1 MENKMENKNFLK
13 EVAFDPEQYTKER
26 EYWHEK
32 LSGNWVRTN
41 FNYDYYEKGDV
52 SISEIDSK
60 FSGPLS
66 EKLIRVSNQS
76 DSRLHMILSTGL
88 VLLMHKYT
96 GNQDILLCIPIDK
109 QEIEGNFINTVLPLR
124 IRLIPHMTFKDLLL
138 QVRETIIEATEH
150 QNYPVE
156 TIPYELNIPVSED
169 EFPLFDVAI
178 LLRNIHD
185 ESYLRHIKINVTFSF
200 LREHDS
206 LEGIVKYNPGLY
218 EKETMNR
225 IICYFSNLMENIFE
239 NPDAR
244 ISKIPILDEKEK
256 KQLLYD
262 FNDSQMTYPADKTIV
277 ELFRQQVERT
287 PDSTAL
293 IEAKTGRTLTY
304 NQLNRQVRQLAAL
317 LKARGAIKG
326 TIVPIMGRRQIEIVI
341 GILGILNTGGVYL
354 PIDATNPEDRIKY
367 IIKDSNAYMVL
378 TQTHLID
385 KNRETL
391 SHLARGKIIDIE
403 ESSIFSADSLEPDM
417 KHIYPG
423 DPAYIIYT
431 SGTTGKPKGV
441 MIRHQAFVNYI
452 TWADRFYVRNEAV
465 NFPLFTSISFDLTMT
480 SIFTPIISGN
490 AVMLYRDDD
499 KKILIERIVDENNV
513 GVIKLTPSHLYLL
526 KYKKIAQSRIKRFIV
541 GGEEL
546 HRQLARDIYTNC
558 GGNIEIYNEYGPT
571 ETTVGCMIHQFN
583 PDTDNRSAVPIGI
596 PSGNSQIYIL
606 DGNLEVVP
614 KGVIGEIYISG
625 DGVACGYINRPELT
639 AEKFVKNPFVPG
651 KRMYR
656 SGDLAR
662 WLPHG
667 LIEFL
672 GREDNQ
678 VKIRGNRIEL
688 EEIEHCLL
696 TCENVKEAVVGVSV
710 DSEGVK
716 SLAAYF
722 VPAKEIDLTTLRTHV
737 AANLPEHMMPHY
749 FVQLDEI
756 PRTAS
761 GKIDRDSLPEP
772 GGRIMNE
779 EQYEAPGTE
788 SEKKLVEVW
797 EEVLGVTGVGI
808 NDNFFGIGGDSIK
821 SIQVAARLMK
831 YNMKVDISDLF
842 LYQTIGQLS
851 QYVKKSEQVV
861 DQGVVEGKIQLT
873 PIQEW
878 FFENKFAHNHHYN
891 QAVMLY
897 REDGF
902 DETILQSVFSEIIK
916 HHDVLR
922 MVYEPA
928 GDNVVQQNRGIEGQL
943 FHLEIIPLDD
953 GKGNIEEIAEK
964 EADRLQG
971 SIDLING
978 PLVKVGL
985 FKTNHGDHLLIVIHH
1000 LLVDGVSWRIL
1011 FEDFANAYQQK
1022 EMGQA
1027 IKLQDKTHSYKY
1039 WAEKLQEYAKSETL
1053 LSELEYWRK
1062 IEEAKIEPLVKDFQ
1076 LNTGERRVGDSETI
1090 TMVLNEK
1097 YTEQLLRE
1105 VNQAFATEIN
1115 DILLTA
1121 LGLSIKEWDGITKI
1135 AVNLEGHGRESIIED
1150 ININRTVGW
1159 FTSQYPVLLDVSED
1173 KGLNYH
1179 IKFIK
1184 DSLRHIP
1191 NKGTGYGIIRYLTP
1205 DEQKHGI
1212 NFILEPEISFNY
1224 LGQFDE
1230 DTSQGII
1237 EISPLNSG
1245 KNVSPQA
1252 QRPHAININGIL
1264 NNGQLHMSFTYD
1276 IKEFQ
1281 RHRIEILSSCY
1292 QSKLEEIIEYCCSR
1306 QEQEL
1311 SPGDL
1316 DYSELTIEELEELKN
1331 LTSDID

>member
-1 MENKMENKNFLK
+1 MGNKNFLK
-13 EVAFDPEQYTKER
+13 EVAFDPEHYTKER
-26 EYWHEK
+26 KYWHEK

-41 FNYDYYEKGDV
+41 FNYDYFEKEDV
-52 SISEIDSK
+52 SITEIDFK
-60 FSGPLS
+60 FPGPLS

-88 VLLMHKYT
+88 ALLMYKYT
-96 GNQDILLCIPIDK
+96 GNQDFLMGIPIDK

-124 IRLIPHMTFKDLLL
+124 IRLIPNMTFKEMLL
-138 QVRETIIEATEH
+138 QVRETIIEAAEH

-156 TIPYELNIPVSED
+156 TIPYELNIPVVED

-185 ESYLRHIKINVTFSF
+185 ESYLQHIKINLTFSF
-200 LREHDS
+200 LREQDS
-206 LEGIVKYNPGLY
+206 LKGIVKYNPGLY
-218 EKETMNR
+218 EKEKVNR
-225 IICYFSNLMENIFE
+225 IIGYFSNLMENIFE

-244 ISKIPILDEKEK
+244 ISGIPILDEKEK

-287 PDSTAL
+287 PDNNAL

-304 NQLNRQVRQLAAL
+304 NQLNRKVRQLAAL

-326 TIVPIMGRRQIEIVI
+326 TIVPVMGRRNIEIVI
-341 GILGILNTGGVYL
+341 GILGILHTGAVYL
-354 PIDATNPEDRIKY
+354 PIDATNPEERIKY
-367 IIKDSNAYMVL
+367 IIRDSNAYMIL
-378 TQTHLID
+378 IQTHLID
-385 KNRETL
+385 KIREAL
-391 SHLARGKIIDIE
+391 SHLAREKIIDIE
-403 ESSIFSADSLEPDM
+403 ESSIFSTDSLEPDI
-417 KHIYPG
+417 KDINPG

-431 SGTTGKPKGV
+431 SGTTGKPRGV
-441 MIRHQAFVNYI
+441 MIRHQALVNYI
-452 TWADRFYVRNEAV
+452 TWADRFYVRNQAV

-480 SIFTPIISGN
+480 SIFTPLISGN
-490 AVMLYRDDD
+490 AAVLYRDDE
-499 KKILIERIVDENNV
+499 KKMLIERIVDDDNV

-546 HRQLARDIYTNC
+546 HRQLARDIYTNFD
-558 GGNIEIYNEYGPT
+558 GNIEIYNEYGPT
-571 ETTVGCMIHQFN
+571 ETTVGCMIHQFD
-583 PDTDNRSAVPIGI
+583 PDADNRSAVPIGI

-606 DGNLEVVP
+606 DDNLEVVP
-614 KGVIGEIYISG
+614 VGVIGEIYISG
-625 DGVACGYINRPELT
+625 DGIAHGYINRPELT
-639 AEKFVKNPFVPG
+639 AEKFVKNPFVP
-651 KRMYR
+651 KKQMYR

-662 WLPHG
+662 RLPRG

-678 VKIRGNRIEL
+678 VKIRGNRVEL

-722 VPAKEIDLTTLRTHV
+722 VPAKEIDLTTLRTHLE
-737 AANLPEHMMPHY
+737 ANLPEHMMPHY

-772 GGRIMNE
+772 GGMIINE
-779 EQYEAPGTE
+779 EKYEAPRNE

-821 SIQVAARLMK
+821 SIQIAARLQK
-831 YNMKVDISDLF
+831 HNMKVDVADLF

-851 QYVKKSEQVV
+851 QYVKKCEQVI
-861 DQGVVEGKIQLT
+861 DQGLVEGKVQLT

-891 QAVMLY
+891 QSVMLY

-902 DETILQSVFSEIIK
+902 DETVLRSVFSEIIK
-916 HHDVLR
+916 HHDALR
-922 MVYEPA
+922 MVYKTD

-953 GKGNIEEIAEK
+953 QKGNIEEIAEK

-978 PLVKVGL
+978 PLVKLGL

-1000 LLVDGVSWRIL
+1000 LAVDGVSWRIL
-1011 FEDFANAYQQK
+1011 FEDFANAHQQI
-1022 EMGQA
+1022 ETGQA

-1039 WAEKLQEYAKSETL
+1039 WAEKLQEYAKSEQL
-1053 LSELEYWRK
+1053 LSELDYWRK
-1062 IEEAKIEPLVKDFQ
+1062 INETKLGSLVKDSR
-1076 LNTGERRVGDSETI
+1076 LNTGKRRFGDSETV
-1090 TMVLNEK
+1090 TMVLNKK

-1121 LGLSIKEWDGITKI
+1121 LGLSIKEWVGITKI
-1135 AVNLEGHGRESIIED
+1135 TVNMEGHGRESIIED
-1150 ININRTVGW
+1150 VNINRTVGW
-1159 FTSQYPVLLDVSED
+1159 FTSLYPVLLDVSED

-1184 DSLRHIP
+1184 DTLRHIP
-1191 NKGTGYGIIRYLTP
+1191 NKGTGYGILRYLTP
-1205 DEQKHGI
+1205 DEKKEGT

-1224 LGQFDE
+1224 LGQIDE
-1230 DTSQGII
+1230 DINQGII
-1237 EISPLNSG
+1237 KISPLNSG
-1245 KNVSPQA
+1245 KTVSPRA
-1252 QRPHAININGIL
+1252 QRPHAINIVGIID
-1264 NNGQLHMSFTYD
+1264 NGQLNMSFTYD

-1281 RHRIEILSSCY
+1281 RNRIEALSSCY
-1292 QSKLEEIIEYCCSR
+1292 QSKLEEIIEYCRAR

-1311 SPGDL
+1311 TPGDL
-1316 DYSELTIEELEELKN
+1316 DYSELSIEELDELKN
-1331 LTSDID
+1331 LTGDID